1 MKERSCRPAAG
12 SSTDHIREIFAKV
25 KSVLYTRVSSIVM
38 EHLAG
43 TVEMLCEMA
52 ADEEKL
58 RLFLGQLCRV
68 KSSYH
73 QRCQLLINPLV

>member
-1 MKERSCRPAAG
+1 MCRPAAG
-12 SSTDHIREIFAKV
+12 SPTDHVREIFAKV
-25 KSVLYTRVSSIVM
+25 KSALYARVSRVVM
-38 EHLAG
+38 EHFAG

-73 QRCQLLINPLV
+73 QRCQLLMNPLV